1 MSVLVTGAAGFI
13 GYHVSRALLARG
25 DEVVGM
31 DNLNDY
37 YEVSLKRARLD
48 QLGGIDG
55 FSFEEVDIADAPYVE
70 GAAMK
75 HRGIDRVVHLAA
87 QAGVRYSIENP
98 HAYAR
103 SNLNGQMS
111 ILELCRDLK
120 DFKNLVFASS
130 SSVYGG
136 NEKLPFAT
144 DDNTDQPVSL
154 YAATKKSGEMLAYS
168 YAHLYGFPCTGLR
181 FFTVYGPW
189 GRPDMAYFSFTK
201 KIFAGETIDVYN
213 NGEMGRDFTY
223 IDDITAGV
231 LAALD
236 RPPMGAK
243 GEPPFAVYNLGNHQ
257 PVALLDFIKVIENE
271 VGRDAVMNFMPMQ
284 AGDVKQTFADIDSS
298 RRDLDYDPQTSLIEG
313 IKKFVEWYRDYYGNE
328 V

>member
-236 RPPMGAK
+236 RPAA

-284 AGDVKQTFADIDSS
+284 AGDVKQTFADIDSP